1 LKRLA
6 WSIFLV
12 LPVVAGADI
21 YRSVDENGV
30 VVYSDLP
37 TGSAERIA
45 VRTAAARPAAAQ
57 PAPAAEGSEDASED
71 AADDSPI
78 YAEVPREPTPEE
90 IAEDRAR
97 NCEYSRQM
105 LESYSTSHRLYRQ
118 GADGE
123 RQYLSDDEIDAARA
137 KAQSNVAAWCD

>member
-1 LKRLA
+1 MKRLA
-6 WSIFLV
+6 WSILLV
-12 LPVVAGADI
+12 LPIGASADI
-21 YRSVDENGV
+21 YRSVDENGL

-45 VRTAAARPAAAQ
+45 VRTAAGRTAAAQ
-57 PAPAAEGSEDASED
+57 ASPAAEGSEESSEE
-71 AADDSPI
+71 AGDDSPI
-78 YAEVPREPTPEE
+78 FAEVPREPTPEE

-105 LESYSTSHRLYRQ
+105 LETYSTSHRLYRQ

-137 KAQSNVAAWCD
+137 KAESNVAAWCD